1 MVVMVVMVVWM
12 MVWLWH
18 AAHRDI
24 RRGIWWP
31 SSLVFATQG
40 DLHQHD
46 HHSQLHHHGGKVVD
60 VQGNIWS
67 KVSCLPPPTQ
77 KGWFSSL
84 QIVMHPAR
92 HHLKGIKLQWNA
104 IKYSPCRS
112 ASCICTIPTLFQG
125 FLLRGCQAW
134 SMYFRVFSILYFSL
148 EVPTSA
154 VFWTPSRAQRDAHR
168 HLARWDHV

>member
-1 MVVMVVMVVWM
+1 MVVMVVWM

-46 HHSQLHHHGGKVVD
+46 HHSQLHHHGGKVVV

-67 KVSCLPPPTQ
+67 KVSCLPRSHSERLILFPANRDAPSAASSEGHKITMECNKIQ
-77 KGWFSSL
+77 SL
-84 QIVMHPAR
+84 QKCILYLYYSHFVS
-92 HHLKGIKLQWNA
+92 GIPVERLSGLINVF
-104 IKYSPCRS
+104 PC
-112 ASCICTIPTLFQG
+112 IL
-125 FLLRGCQAW
+125 
-134 SMYFRVFSILYFSL
+134 YLYFSL

-154 VFWTPSRAQRDAHR
+154 VFWTPLRAQRDAHR